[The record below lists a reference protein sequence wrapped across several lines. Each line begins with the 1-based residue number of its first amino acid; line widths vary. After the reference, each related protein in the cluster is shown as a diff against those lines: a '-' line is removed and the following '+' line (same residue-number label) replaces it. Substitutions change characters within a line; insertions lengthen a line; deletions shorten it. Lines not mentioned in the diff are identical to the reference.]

1 MQIGYVNMGAL
12 CILTLCKEIS
22 DNLHPSTEQEA
33 ECNDLVQ
40 ATSQSMEYRM
50 VDVDEDP
57 EESLFQDAPPHLALQ
72 PTDSTPNFV
81 PGSSSTFSTSQIKIN
96 SSKQHDKET
105 CSACQDAGC
114 KQRDGYKGSENT
126 KWCTSI
132 VTGVHGE
139 SKR

>member
-22 DNLHPSTEQEA
+22 DNLHPSTEQQA

-57 EESLFQDAPPHLALQ
+57 EESLFQDAPPHLALH
-72 PTDSTPNFV
+72 PNRILLQTLCLDPPPPFQLHR
-81 PGSSSTFSTSQIKIN
+81 PK
-96 SSKQHDKET
+96 
-105 CSACQDAGC
+105 
-114 KQRDGYKGSENT
+114 
-126 KWCTSI
+126 
-132 VTGVHGE
+132 
-139 SKR
+139 